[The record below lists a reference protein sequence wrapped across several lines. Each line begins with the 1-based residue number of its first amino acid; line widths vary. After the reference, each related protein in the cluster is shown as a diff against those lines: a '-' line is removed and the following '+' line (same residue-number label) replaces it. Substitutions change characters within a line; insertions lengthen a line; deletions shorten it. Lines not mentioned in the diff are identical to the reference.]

1 MEAKE
6 RCRHTETGVE
16 MQVGTEAGSPGRA
29 GMETPA
35 ARQEAVGRVRS
46 RRDGETGTAG
56 TKERQRNRSTL
67 AGPEAGRSEA
77 DTRMH
82 ICKERPSCRE
92 TEIPTGRPGRGRPTG
107 QREGELETQTG
118 SRRRHAEMEDWKWG
132 VKDPETEEKAETPR
146 KSQNGER
153 PRKHQEERVYELPIV
168 T

>member
-6 RCRHTETGVE
+6 RCRHTETGGVE

-92 TEIPTGRPGRGRPTG
+92 TEIPTGA
-107 QREGELETQTG
+107 EGGGAGNRQTG